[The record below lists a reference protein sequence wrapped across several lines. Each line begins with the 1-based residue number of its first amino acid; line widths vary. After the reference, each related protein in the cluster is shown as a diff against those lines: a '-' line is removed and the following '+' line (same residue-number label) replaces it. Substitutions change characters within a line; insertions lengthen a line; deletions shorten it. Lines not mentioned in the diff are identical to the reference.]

1 MLKSI
6 INQNEKKF
14 SINSVLLI
22 NLTLAFF
29 PISFILGN
37 LIINLNLLLF
47 CILGIFY
54 LRSKILTTK
63 YNLSIKIIF
72 LLFFAIFFS
81 TSLSFIKFL
90 YTEGYEYEYLE
101 RLVKSIIFFRYFL
114 MLIIIYLLSEHN
126 VLNFK
131 YLFKSAAFSTLIV
144 ALDVIYQYIFG
155 FNIIGLRSGSYHN
168 SSFFGDEY
176 ITGGY
181 IQNFSFFL
189 VLFLMFEL
197 RNKNNLRFILT
208 TITICILGTSIM
220 LSGNKMPLI
229 LFLFGLLMAF
239 LLDNKLRKIILVSLV
254 CCFVLFK
261 FILSSDTMFKNRYS
275 SLFTSVKHTFGTFYS
290 GSELKNDTEKN
301 YEEQE
306 NSMLTEEKNQRSSW
320 HRKQIGFL
328 NDRSFQGRLLLTA
341 LDIWKQNKLFGNGI
355 KSFRIDCYKLKDIYA
370 EKREIKDLIDYNPV
384 YEYNYTETYDK
395 SKKNRICSNHPH
407 NYYFEILTETG
418 VVGIFIT
425 LMIASLFIVFILKNF
440 KFLKGNNIE
449 NFILLAA
456 TISLFLEAFPL
467 RSSGSF
473 FTTNNATYITLI
485 SSIILSYRNK
495 LTKHSE

>member
-6 INQNEKKF
+6 INLNKKKF
-14 SINSVLLI
+14 SINSILLI

-37 LIINLNLLLF
+37 LIINLNILLF
-47 CILGIFY
+47 CILGIFH

-63 YNLSIKIIF
+63 YDLSIKIIF
-72 LLFFAIFFS
+72 LLFFTIFFS

-90 YTEGYEYEYLE
+90 YIEGYEYEYLE
-101 RLVKSIIFFRYFL
+101 RLLKSVMFFRYFL
-114 MLIIIYLLSEHN
+114 MLIIIYLLNEHN
-126 VLNFK
+126 ILNFK
-131 YLFKSAAFSTLIV
+131 YFFRSAAFSTLIV

-155 FNIIGLRSGSYHN
+155 FNIIGLRSNSYHN
-168 SSFFGDEY
+168 SSFFGNEY
-176 ITGGY
+176 IVGGY

-189 VLFLMFEL
+189 VLFLMFVL
-197 RNKNNLRFILT
+197 REKKNLRFILT
-208 TITICILGTSIM
+208 TITICILGSSIM

-229 LFLFGLLMAF
+229 LFLFGLLVAF
-239 LLDNKLRKIILVSLV
+239 LFDNKLRKIILVSLV

-275 SLFTSVKHTFGTFYS
+275 SLYTSVKQTFGAFYS
-290 GSELKNDTEKN
+290 ESELKNDTEKN

-306 NSMLTEEKNQRSSW
+306 NSTLTEEKNQRSSW
-320 HRKQIGFL
+320 HGKKIGFL

-341 LDIWKQNKLFGNGI
+341 LDTWKPNKLFGNGI
-355 KSFRIDCYKLKDIYA
+355 KSFRIDCYELKNIYE
-370 EKREIKDLIDYNPV
+370 EKRKIKNFD
-384 YEYNYTETYDK
+384 YEYNFRETYEK
-395 SKKNRICSNHPH
+395 SKKNRICSTHPH

-418 VVGIFIT
+418 IVGIFIT
-425 LMIASLFIVFILKNF
+425 LMIGSLFIVFILKNF
-440 KFLKGNNIE
+440 KFLEGNNIE

-456 TISLFLEAFPL
+456 TLSLFLEAFPL